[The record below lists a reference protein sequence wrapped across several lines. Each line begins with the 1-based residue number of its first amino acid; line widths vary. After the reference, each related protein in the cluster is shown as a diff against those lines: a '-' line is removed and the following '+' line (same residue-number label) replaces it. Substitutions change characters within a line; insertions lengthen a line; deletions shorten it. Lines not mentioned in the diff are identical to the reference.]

1 MQQTDEQ
8 RELLASLRELVER
21 VLGDRHESLCGA
33 GFSSE
38 TWQTLGGELGLL
50 AASLPEAMGGM
61 AAGQEADAILMEA
74 FGKHLVSQPYL
85 SSVVMAAALLDV
97 SDDAGSQHL
106 AAAAQGEAILVP
118 ALADSPSD
126 TQFACVETVATI
138 TDNEVLLQGSKVLVR
153 DAPLAD
159 RFIVLARQDGA
170 ADCPHVLLI
179 LDADVPGISREDFG
193 TIDAATGSHL
203 RFDQV
208 RLDRSAIVV
217 RGSEALE
224 RAALATDSAIV
235 AVCAE
240 AIGVMQAMLEQTVEY
255 AKQRVQFGQ
264 PIAGFQVLQHRMV
277 DMSVAIEQAES
288 ITRLARGKLLTP
300 DRAKAASAAMALVA
314 KACRGVAQDA
324 VQIHGAVGIADETPI
339 SRYFRRA
346 LAIEK
351 QFGGKAYHLKRYM
364 QSADTF

>member
-1 MQQTDEQ
+1 MQQSDEH
-8 RELLASLRELVER
+8 RELLASLRELVAR
-21 VLGDRHESLCGA
+21 VLGDKQESLCGA
-33 GFSSE
+33 AFSRE

-50 AASLPEAMGGM
+50 AAALPEELGGM
-61 AAGQEADAILMEA
+61 AAGAEADALLMEA
-74 FGKHLVSQPYL
+74 FGRHLVSQPYL
-85 SSVVMAAALLDV
+85 STIAMAAVLLDV
-97 SDDAGSQHL
+97 SGDDGSQRL
-106 AAAAQGEAILVP
+106 AAATRAEAILVP
-118 ALADSPSD
+118 ALADGPAD
-126 TQFACVETVATI
+126 TQYACAQTVATI
-138 TDNEVLLQGSKVLVR
+138 TPEGVVLQGCKVLVR

-159 RFIVLARQDGA
+159 RFIVLARQEGTDDGS
-170 ADCPHVLLI
+170 HVLLI
-179 LDADVPGISREDFG
+179 LDADTPGISREDFG

-217 RGSEALE
+217 SGSEAFE
-224 RAALATDSAIV
+224 RSALATDTAIV

-240 AIGVMQAMLEQTVEY
+240 AIGVMQAMLEQTAEY

-288 ITRLARGKLLTP
+288 ITRLARGKLHTA

-314 KACRGVAQDA
+314 NVCRRVAQDA

-351 QFGGKAYHLKRYM
+351 QFGDRSFHLKRYM
-364 QSADTF
+364 QAA